1 MGTLLYLAVEFLP
14 VSLSETV
21 VFLPGSVPV
30 LEEGGQLGG
39 GEEGGAAAVGDCCV
53 HVYLICASRCSSGGG
68 GGGTA
73 CIFWG
78 VIVYTCT
85 LYLCVAELVLSEHW
99 TSS

>member
-1 MGTLLYLAVEFLP
+1 MLYLAVEFLP

-21 VFLPGSVPV
+21 VFLPGNVPV

-68 GGGTA
+68 GRGDSLYFLGGYCVHVYSLLMRRGA
-73 CIFWG
+73 CI
-78 VIVYTCT
+78 IRA
-85 LYLCVAELVLSEHW
+85 LDK
-99 TSS
+99 